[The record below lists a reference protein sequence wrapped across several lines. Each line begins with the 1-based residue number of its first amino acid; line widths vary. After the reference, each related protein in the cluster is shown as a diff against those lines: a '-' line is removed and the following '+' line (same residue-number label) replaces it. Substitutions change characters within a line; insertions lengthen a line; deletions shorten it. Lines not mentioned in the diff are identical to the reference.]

1 MVRVT
6 LSPGAL
12 ERTAATNASGLSITR
27 SSSLVTTTPPARPAV
42 AAARAP
48 RVRELRERLAEVES
62 LYLDRLMAT
71 HDANEGL
78 AAFLAKRAPRWEHC

>member
-1 MVRVT
+1 MCIRD
-6 LSPGAL
+6 
-12 ERTAATNASGLSITR
+12 R
-27 SSSLVTTTPPARPAV
+27 
-42 AAARAP
+42 
-48 RVRELRERLAEVES
+48 RERLAEVES

>member
-1 MVRVT
+1 M
-6 LSPGAL
+6 
-12 ERTAATNASGLSITR
+12 
-27 SSSLVTTTPPARPAV
+27 

-48 RVRELRERLAEVES
+48 RVRQLRQQLVEVER

-71 HDANEGL
+71 RDANEGL